1 MKPKD
6 REEKSEQEHLFS
18 LPIEKSYEE
27 DGDWIVEGVV
37 STSEV
42 DSENFRMTKPA
53 LEDLVRDSKI
63 LSTVLHNHLKDEEI
77 GVIQDAKVIRVQ
89 KDPEIWG
96 AWVKILISKTV
107 PKIWQKIREK
117 VLSKFSIKGMAEARE
132 IRDKLAGVITE
143 AIGYKGAEI
152 SIVSVP
158 TLQTARILAHY
169 VSKMKDGGF
178 PMEAK
183 DLEKVTMEAA
193 KAAIKDRLG
202 LDDEKWE
209 EVSNILDLVE
219 QEVKKDET
227 EVEKAA
233 GSLSKVLTGLKALK
247 EKVPE
252 DTQKIVDDLITA
264 VEGVIEEGYP
274 KPTEKSE
281 EEIAAEAAE
290 KAKKKKEDKE
300 EDEVEKAKKDE
311 AAKKKVEDE
320 EEEKKKKE
328 ESVKKSK
335 EIADAL
341 TASLTGQLDGLSVEA
356 KAVFAPILSTLEAL
370 STPVEKGKGT
380 GTEKKKDDE
389 TQGNAI
395 ETISKSLIEVEKSI
409 KDASNRIQ
417 SDQVVQ
423 MAEQVVALQGEV
435 TKLTE
440 IMKTQV
446 PIRKGLIKDGDRRPA
461 ENKPFTED
469 ENYKELAPRQKLS
482 YLFGKMEE

>member
-6 REEKSEQEHLFS
+6 QEEKLEQAHLFS
-18 LPIEKSYEE
+18 LPITKSYEE
-27 DGDWIVEGVV
+27 DGDWVVEGIV
-37 STSEV
+37 STDEI

-107 PKIWQKIREK
+107 PNIWQKIREK

-132 IRDKLAGVITE
+132 IRDKLLGVITE

-158 TLQTARILAHY
+158 SLQTARILAYY

-219 QEVKKDET
+219 QGVKKDES
-227 EVEKAA
+227 EEVVEKAT

-252 DTQKIVDDLITA
+252 DAQKIVDDLITA
-264 VEGVIEEGYP
+264 VEGMIKEGYP
-274 KPTEKSE
+274 KPAEKSE
-281 EEIAAEAAE
+281 DEIAAEAAK
-290 KAKKKKEDKE
+290 KAKKKDE

-311 AAKKKVEDE
+311 
-320 EEEKKKKE
+320 EEEKKKKME

-335 EIADAL
+335 EIANAL
-341 TASLTGQLDGLSVEA
+341 SASLKGQLDGLSVEA
-356 KAVFAPILSTLEAL
+356 RAVFAPILSTLEAL
-370 STPVEKGKGT
+370 STPVEKSV
-380 GTEKKKDDE
+380 EKKKDDE
-389 TQGNAI
+389 AQSNAI
-395 ETISKSLIEVEKSI
+395 ESISKSLTKVEKSI
-409 KDASNRIQ
+409 KDAADRIQ

-423 MAEQVVALQGEV
+423 MAERVVTLQGEV

-446 PIRKGLIKDGDRRPA
+446 PIRKGLAHEGDRRPA
-461 ENKPFTED
+461 DTKPFTED
-469 ENYKELAPRQKLS
+469 EEYKELGSREKLS
-482 YLFGKMEE
+482 FLFGKL